1 IPGINRN
8 DVYKISFYLPPL
20 EIQQK
25 IVEELDREMEAL
37 EKVKLLKEKAE
48 KRIEEILDE
57 VWGRE
62 ITNRS

>member
-1 IPGINRN
+1 MKKMRWNI
-8 DVYKISFYLPPL
+8 LLLTL
-20 EIQQK
+20 ETQQK
-25 IVEELDREMEAL
+25 IVEELDREMEVL

-57 VWGRE
+57 MWGRE